1 MSCLFNTLSQFVD
14 LSGKELRQNICN
26 YMKNNPV
33 IIDQIRIEE
42 FVDGNDEFDDIEEYI
57 EKMRSTSSWGGGIE
71 IKLFCNMYKK
81 SVLVK
86 NTQDGKTIEF
96 LPFGKVSKKD
106 VIKINWNGSHY
117 WT

>member
-14 LSGKELRQNICN
+14 LNGKELRHNICN

-42 FVDGNDEFDDIEEYI
+42 FVNGNDEFDDIEEYI
-57 EKMRSTSSWGGGIE
+57 KKMQSTSSWGGAIE
-71 IKLFCNMYKK
+71 IKLFCNMYNK

-96 LPFGKVSKKD
+96 IPKGRVYKKN
-106 VIKINWNGSHY
+106 IIRINWNGSHY

>member
-42 FVDGNDEFDDIEEYI
+42 FVDGNDEFDDI
-57 EKMRSTSSWGGGIE
+57 
-71 IKLFCNMYKK
+71 
-81 SVLVK
+81 
-86 NTQDGKTIEF
+86 
-96 LPFGKVSKKD
+96 
-106 VIKINWNGSHY
+106 
-117 WT
+117 